1 MRQRSD
7 NVASATGLTE
17 ATTTQIMESDDENLF
32 LKIPERSETWEEVI
46 PYNSTFTVEL
56 NVKFRGEEI
65 KTTDQL
71 GFKLDK
77 LFGREV
83 WFKDVNVSR
92 PRAYFVFQVVLDSKN
107 LLALVKHENFG
118 KFEGD
123 YTVELISYKFNKTG
137 SGTVEEVEDTPL
149 KRFEGFAA
157 REGEEKELVIT
168 MRRGSNPS
176 DAPAKGMQ
184 TFRILTELAEV
195 TKILKH
201 FNLIGKVTRVSK
213 ATPAIPTL
221 AIALKLNLEDV
232 IDTLNEEP
240 MLVYNPSPQSRDT
253 GSTELWAHLR
263 LNKNQLTKRV
273 TIEGIFGRAS
283 IEEIRH
289 KLSYHGKIRGE
300 LTATTWTRDEDEE
313 MVNVENGDLS
323 LNMDI
328 VYELN
333 YLIMG
338 RTAYRVNYQGQ
349 HIQCNYCYSWD
360 HVARSCWRRDER
372 RDDLLR
378 SYYEK
383 WKRQMNFQ
391 KMEDLSMME
400 PKNIDLKAL
409 AIDAATEAAEARK
422 KAEEAA
428 KEEATARAEEEWA
441 EAEEQAAH
449 EAAAEAAA
457 KATEEGGTGGR
468 ASWARKIARA
478 AVEASETRAKAAA
491 KAATAKEVAK
501 VAEEEAVATRERA
514 TKAAEEEAE
523 AVNKEEGKAAAA
535 AAEAT
540 TAGKEAGAMKAAE
553 EEAAAKE
560 AETAGDRAAAADKA
574 KEGPTETAAEA
585 ADEEEAEA
593 RKEAQAAEEEAADRA
608 ADGEEDAAAAEE
620 EVAAEQEEEPS
631 EESKKATSSAAVDG
645 AAATAKAAKE
655 EEATVTKEAAKDSSI
670 MNKTNTRTTTSMTA
684 KKMQDVRQD
693 IVKPRVLEL
702 DLVKARAK
710 GTMERVADWKQKENK
725 EEDKKKEESMK
736 VNKTK
741 EEKKEDKETMG
752 AEKEGEDAKEEGDSK
767 KRKGST
773 LEKIQKVTGS
783 GRKKEEEG
791 EARDK
796 QKERAAVEGYI
807 RGCQALTRR
816 LTSKASGKEKA
827 KMRKEIEENYTKTT
841 GPMKEES
848 NIKQCKEEYE
858 KLMKKLGPKPMLKV
872 EVTGRKE
879 KEDGE

>member
-1 MRQRSD
+1 MQFSLRQRSD

-428 KEEATARAEEEWA
+428 EEEATARAEEEWA

-645 AAATAKAAKE
+645 AAATTATMAMTPTTSAATKDGLTRTASTAMTTTATTPTSCATTVDGLTRTTSTSTTTIDEIRKDSEDLKAKMRLTTAALGTTKKMAANYEAKTAKTKE
-655 EEATVTKEAAKDSSI
+655 TKEAKKGGDE
-670 MNKTNTRTTTSMTA
+670 MENTE
-684 KKMQDVRQD
+684 KN
-693 IVKPRVLEL
+693 EEE
-702 DLVKARAK
+702 K
-710 GTMERVADWKQKENK
+710 G
-725 EEDKKKEESMK
+725 EDKQATGTTAS
-736 VNKTK
+736 T
-741 EEKKEDKETMG
+741 
-752 AEKEGEDAKEEGDSK
+752 
-767 KRKGST
+767 KRKPTTPIGNNT
-773 LEKIQKVTGS
+773 KVTGS
-783 GRKKEEEG
+783 GKKKNAEKNYQSFKKELEKLQIKY
-791 EARDK
+791 RKDN
-796 QKERAAVEGYI
+796 
-807 RGCQALTRR
+807 
-816 LTSKASGKEKA
+816 GKEKA
-827 KMRKEIEENYTKTT
+827 KTKKEAEELL
-841 GPMKEES
+841 
-848 NIKQCKEEYE
+848 E
-858 KLMKKLGPKPMLKV
+858 KMKKKFLEEG
-872 EVTGRKE
+872 E
-879 KEDGE
+879 EDDSSDEIWKKCVSEFSKSPWRATKLPL